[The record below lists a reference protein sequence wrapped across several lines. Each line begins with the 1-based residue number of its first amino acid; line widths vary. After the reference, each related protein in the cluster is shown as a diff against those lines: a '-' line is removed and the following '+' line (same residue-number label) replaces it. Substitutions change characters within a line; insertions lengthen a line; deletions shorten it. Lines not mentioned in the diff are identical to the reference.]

1 MATILSAR
9 SAPWYRLGVGRL
21 SELGTVLVTGAA
33 GFIGSA
39 LVRRLKARGAGR
51 VVSLDALTYAGDVSR
66 LEAAGGEPGH
76 RFVHLDVRDLEAVL
90 GLLREE
96 RPSVVFHLAAETHV
110 DRSIDGPEAF
120 VQANVLGT
128 LRLLEA
134 ARRYRDELPAAER
147 ERFRVVNVS
156 TDEVYGS
163 LGPEG
168 VFTETTPFDP
178 RSPYSASKAGA
189 DHLASAYFHTYG
201 LPVLTTHASNNYG
214 PYQFP
219 EKLLPLA
226 LGKALAGEPVPLY
239 GTGENVRDWLHV
251 DDHADGLIAA
261 GLHGRPGEAY
271 LLGGGNERSNRA
283 VLETL
288 LGALNDLAPAG
299 RDHRELIT
307 LVPDRPG
314 HDFRYAV
321 DTAKAERELG
331 WRPAV
336 PFEQGLRDT
345 VAWYLRHRDW
355 LDAVVHGRYRLERLG
370 TAGIAAGGAP
380 GEGEGPA

>member
-1 MATILSAR
+1 VTDLD
-9 SAPWYRLGVGRL
+9 RLG
-21 SELGTVLVTGAA
+21 TALVTGAA

-39 LVRRLKARGAGR
+39 LVRRLKARGAPR
-51 VVSLDALTYAGDVSR
+51 VVSLDSLTYAGDVSR
-66 LEAAGGEPGH
+66 LEEAGGEPGH
-76 RFVHLDVRDLEAVL
+76 RFVHLDVRELDAVL
-90 GLLREE
+90 ALLREE
-96 RPSVVFHLAAETHV
+96 RPTVVFHLAAETHV

-134 ARRYRDELPAAER
+134 LRRYRDELPDAER
-147 ERFRVVNVS
+147 RRLRVVNVS

-168 VFTETTPFDP
+168 VFTEDSPFAP

-189 DHLASAYFHTYG
+189 DHLAAAYFHTYG
-201 LPVLTTHASNNYG
+201 LPVITTHASNNYG

-226 LGKALAGEPVPLY
+226 LGKALAGESVPLY

-261 GLHGRPGEAY
+261 ALRGAPGEAY

-283 VLETL
+283 VLEAL
-288 LGALNDLAPAG
+288 LGALNELAPAG

-321 DTAKAERELG
+321 DSGKAERELG

-336 PFEQGLRDT
+336 PFERGLRDT
-345 VAWYLRHRDW
+345 VAWYLAHRDW
-355 LDAVVHGRYRLERLG
+355 LDAVTRGRYRLERLG
-370 TAGIAAGGAP
+370 TVGVAPGAP
-380 GEGEGPA
+380 REGERPA

>member
-1 MATILSAR
+1 
-9 SAPWYRLGVGRL
+9 VDRL
-21 SELGTVLVTGAA
+21 SRLGTVLVTGAA

-39 LVRRLKARGAGR
+39 LVRRLRARGAPR
-51 VVSLDALTYAGDVSR
+51 VVSLDALTYAGDLSR
-66 LEAAGGEPGH
+66 LEEAGGEPGH
-76 RFVHLDVRDLEAVL
+76 RFAQLDVRDLDGVL
-90 GLLREE
+90 ALLREE
-96 RPSVVFHLAAETHV
+96 RPTVVFHLAAETHV

-120 VQANVLGT
+120 VQANVVGT
-128 LRLLEA
+128 ARLMEA
-134 ARRYRDELPAAER
+134 LRRYRDELPAGER
-147 ERFRVVNVS
+147 ERLRVVNVS

-168 VFTETTPFDP
+168 VFTESTPYDP

-189 DHLASAYFHTYG
+189 DHMASAYFHTYG
-201 LPVLTTHASNNYG
+201 LPVLTTHATNNYG

-226 LGKALAGEPVPLY
+226 LGKALRGEPVPLY
-239 GTGENVRDWLHV
+239 GTGENVRDWLYV

-261 GLHGRPGEAY
+261 ALRGRPGETY
-271 LLGGGNERSNRA
+271 LFGGGNERSNRS
-283 VLETL
+283 VLEAL
-288 LGALNDLAPAG
+288 LGTLNELAPTG

-321 DTAKAERELG
+321 DTAKARRELG
-331 WRPAV
+331 WRPVV

-345 VAWYLRHRDW
+345 VAWYLEHRDW
-355 LDAVVHGRYRLERLG
+355 LDSVTRGRYRLERLG
-370 TAGIAAGGAP
+370 TVGVAP
-380 GEGEGPA
+380 GPGGGEGTA

>member
-1 MATILSAR
+1 MSDVAS
-9 SAPWYRLGVGRL
+9 
-21 SELGTVLVTGAA
+21 LGTTLVTGAA

-39 LVRRLKARGAGR
+39 LVRRLKALGVGR

-66 LEAAGGEPGH
+66 LEPAGGEPGH
-76 RFVHLDVRDLEAVL
+76 RFVHLDVRERDAVL
-90 GLLREE
+90 ELLRAE
-96 RPSVVFHLAAETHV
+96 RPRTVFHLAAETHV

-120 VQANVLGT
+120 VQSNVVGA

-134 ARRYRDELPAAER
+134 VRAYLAEVSPEARDG
-147 ERFRVVNVS
+147 FRLVNVS

-168 VFTETTPFDP
+168 VFTESTPFAP

-189 DHLASAYFHTYG
+189 DHLMSAYAHTFG
-201 LPVLTTHASNNYG
+201 VPVVTTHASNNYG

-219 EKLLPLA
+219 EKLIPLA
-226 LGKALAGEPVPLY
+226 LGRALRGESVPLY
-239 GTGENVRDWLHV
+239 GTGANVRDWLHV

-261 GLHGRPGEAY
+261 AIRGTPGDVY
-271 LLGGGNERSNRA
+271 LIGGGNERSNRD
-283 VLETL
+283 VLN
-288 LGALNDLAPAG
+288 ALMDLVDELAPSG
-299 RDHRELIT
+299 RVHRELIT

-321 DTAKAERELG
+321 DTSKARSGLG

-336 PFEQGLRDT
+336 PFERGLRDT
-345 VAWYLRHRDW
+345 VTWYLEHREW
-355 LDAVVHGRYRLERLG
+355 LDAVTRGRYGLERLG
-370 TAGIAAGGAP
+370 TGGAGQST
-380 GEGEGPA
+380 GERP